1 MAGTACAVLLFT
13 VPLAWA
19 MTQVYRQGAVVRL
32 QRDAI
37 WVAADLDSR
46 AALGPASLSG
56 LDELPRGVDVGLY
69 TLDGRKISGE
79 GPQDSQI
86 AALSRDGTPH
96 QGVELGHLAV
106 VAPVSRSG
114 RVVAVVRV
122 WMPWD
127 LVTDRWTRVWLVLV
141 AVGAAVVVLSAVLA
155 WHLARRVA
163 APLQWLAA
171 SLRAMGDG
179 DFAVRSSRSNIREA
193 DVAAHALEAAARRLG
208 QVLDRERRFTTVVS
222 HQLRT
227 PLTAM
232 VLGLEAAQVGGR
244 AARREAVAAALRR
257 AEYLA
262 ESLEELLRLA
272 RETHRSDVAVDAAQ
286 VAARVADRHRAA
298 VQDAGRR
305 LVVRC
310 EPGLAPV
317 RASEPAI
324 AQILG
329 SLLDNALTHGKG
341 EIRLDVIDVG
351 DGVAMEVGDDGSGV
365 QDDCASDFG
374 EWPSGTRHGIGLPL
388 ARSLA
393 EAEGGR
399 LVVRRAGP
407 RPVFSLLLPV
417 HDPAGDT
424 VEPANALAPGLRGSS

>member
-1 MAGTACAVLLFT
+1 MLLFT

-46 AALGPASLSG
+46 AVLGPASLSG

-96 QGVELGHLAV
+96 QGVEVGHLAV

-179 DFAVRSSRSNIREA
+179 DFAVRSSRSSIREA
-193 DVAAHALEAAARRLG
+193 DVAGHALEATARRLG
-208 QVLDRERRFTTVVS
+208 QVLERERRFTTAVS

-244 AARREAVAAALRR
+244 ATRREAVATALRR

-310 EPGLAPV
+310 EPANRPSRRSSAV
-317 RASEPAI
+317 CW
-324 AQILG
+324 
-329 SLLDNALTHGKG
+329 TT
-341 EIRLDVIDVG
+341 RLRT
-351 DGVAMEVGDDGSGV
+351 AK
-365 QDDCASDFG
+365 
-374 EWPSGTRHGIGLPL
+374 
-388 ARSLA
+388 ARS
-393 EAEGGR
+393 GWM
-399 LVVRRAGP
+399 
-407 RPVFSLLLPV
+407 
-417 HDPAGDT
+417 
-424 VEPANALAPGLRGSS
+424 